1 MIESQPAVP
10 ATTPAVAADAAV
22 KVQRCGT
29 LVNFEIDDALPLEA
43 ACRELREHLGRFREL
58 YAGGEVV
65 VDVGRRM
72 LSDDQKQRIGK
83 VFASESG
90 LSVRQFWCAPDILE
104 MERDRISD
112 LLSEQAPVVRKVQ
125 GAAEPPPAADD
136 TITPPQSEPQGA
148 ADSPAV
154 QCDATPTLIVRGARR
169 SGETLHLPG
178 NAVILGNVNPG
189 AQIIA
194 DGDILVFGALR
205 GLAHAGAA
213 GNANA
218 SIVALSAAK
227 PALRIAGYVWDDA
240 AALESPLLSGAGVPG
255 NRTAIIASVQDDAV
269 RVSPYVKNYG
279 ISPDGI
285 SPDGISQGGNPDER

>member
-1 MIESQPAVP
+1 MP
-10 ATTPAVAADAAV
+10 ATTPAAAADAVV
-22 KVQRCGT
+22 KMRRCGA
-29 LVNFEIDDALPLEA
+29 LVNFEIDDAVPLET

-58 YAGGEVV
+58 YASGEVV

-104 MERDRISD
+104 TERERIAA
-112 LLSEQAPVVRKVQ
+112 LLSEQAAVVRKVQ
-125 GAAEPPPAADD
+125 GAAEPPPADAAEVNDD
-136 TITPPQSEPQGA
+136 AEAAAPPQTEVQDDVA
-148 ADSPAV
+148 APAI

-213 GNANA
+213 GDADA
-218 SIVALSAAK
+218 SIIALYAAK
-227 PALRIAGYVWDDA
+227 PALRIAEYVWDDA
-240 AALESPLLSGAGVPG
+240 AALESPLLSGSGDLG
-255 NRTAIIASVQDDAV
+255 SRTSIIASVQDGAV
-269 RVSPYVKNYG
+269 RVAQYVKNYG
-279 ISPDGI
+279 LSN
-285 SPDGISQGGNPDER
+285 GGSPDER

>member
-1 MIESQPAVP
+1 MP

-43 ACRELREHLGRFREL
+43 ACRQLREHLGRFREL

-104 MERDRISD
+104 MERDRISA

-125 GAAEPPPAADD
+125 GAAEPPP
-136 TITPPQSEPQGA
+136 S
-148 ADSPAV
+148 ADSDAPPHSELQDGAESPSI
-154 QCDATPTLIVRGARR
+154 QYDATPTLVIRGARR

-240 AALESPLLSGAGVPG
+240 AALESPLLSGAGAPG
-255 NRTAIIASVQDDAV
+255 GRTSIIASVQDGAV

-285 SPDGISQGGNPDER
+285 SPDGISQGGSPDER

>member
-1 MIESQPAVP
+1 MPAI
-10 ATTPAVAADAAV
+10 TPAVEPDTAV
-22 KVQRCGT
+22 TVQRCGA
-29 LVNFEIDDALPLEA
+29 LVNFEIDDAVPLET
-43 ACRELREHLGRFREL
+43 ACRELREHLGRFRQL

-104 MERDRISD
+104 MERDRILA

-125 GAAEPPPAADD
+125 GAAD
-136 TITPPQSEPQGA
+136 TATDVLPQSEPAPQQDE
-148 ADSPAV
+148 ADSPAI
-154 QCDATPTLIVRGARR
+154 QCDAMPTLIIRGARR
-169 SGETLHLPG
+169 SGEILHLPG

-189 AQIIA
+189 AQVIA

-213 GNANA
+213 GAADA
-218 SIVALSAAK
+218 SIIALYAVK

-240 AALESPLLSGAGVPG
+240 VDPESPLLSGAGDPG
-255 NRTAIIASVQDDAV
+255 GRTSIIASVQDGAV

-279 ISPDGI
+279 VSP
-285 SPDGISQGGNPDER
+285 GGTPNER

>member
-1 MIESQPAVP
+1 MP

-43 ACRELREHLGRFREL
+43 ACRQLREHLGRFREL

-104 MERDRISD
+104 TERDRISA

-125 GAAEPPPAADD
+125 GVAEPPPAVADSD
-136 TITPPQSEPQGA
+136 APPQSEPQDGA
-148 ADSPAV
+148 KSPSI
-154 QCDATPTLIVRGARR
+154 QCDATPTLVIRGARR

-213 GNANA
+213 GNADA

-240 AALESPLLSGAGVPG
+240 AALESPLLSGAGAPG
-255 NRTAIIASVQDDAV
+255 SRTSIIASVQDGAV

-279 ISPDGI
+279 ISPGGT
-285 SPDGISQGGNPDER
+285 SPDGMSPERISQGGSPDER

>member
-1 MIESQPAVP
+1 MP
-10 ATTPAVAADAAV
+10 ATTPAAAADAVV

-29 LVNFEIDDALPLEA
+29 LVNFEIDDAPPLET

-72 LSDDQKQRIGK
+72 LYDDQKQRIGK

-104 MERDRISD
+104 MERERIAA
-112 LLSEQAPVVRKVQ
+112 LLSEQAAVVRKVQ
-125 GAAEPPPAADD
+125 GAAEPPPADAADVNDDDD
-136 TITPPQSEPQGA
+136 TDAEADTPPQAESPDDVA
-148 ADSPAV
+148 APAI
-154 QCDATPTLIVRGARR
+154 QYDATPTLIVRGARR

-194 DGDILVFGALR
+194 DGDIVVFGALR

-213 GNANA
+213 GDADA
-218 SIVALSAAK
+218 SIIALYAAK
-227 PALRIAGYVWDDA
+227 PALRIAEYVWDDA
-240 AALESPLLSGAGVPG
+240 AALESPLLAGSGDLGS
-255 NRTAIIASVQDDAV
+255 RTSIIASVQDGAV
-269 RVSPYVKNYG
+269 RVAPYVKNYG
-279 ISPDGI
+279 LSN
-285 SPDGISQGGNPDER
+285 GGSPDER